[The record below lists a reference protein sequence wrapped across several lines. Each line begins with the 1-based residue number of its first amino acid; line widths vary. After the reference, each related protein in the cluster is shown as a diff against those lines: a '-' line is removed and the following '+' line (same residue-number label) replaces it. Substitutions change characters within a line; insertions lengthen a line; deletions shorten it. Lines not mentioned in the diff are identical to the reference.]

1 MRPDPD
7 PSEAPDNRRYQA
19 GPEAIPGLRALAAE
33 ADPQLMAV
41 FTKAQEAKEL
51 QASRQRGL
59 QRIREMQEQA
69 RAGQPVDL
77 DEFAVLRA
85 AVEAAEARM
94 PLLTAE
100 IETLL
105 TEMDKVEGRLGTIMR
120 QALTRRAII
129 AKGGTY
135 PAGRA

>member
-1 MRPDPD
+1 V
-7 PSEAPDNRRYQA
+7 ST
-19 GPEAIPGLRALAAE
+19 IPGLDALAAE
-33 ADPQLMAV
+33 ADPQIMAI
-41 FTKAQEAKEL
+41 FAKAEEAKDL
-51 QASRQRGL
+51 QASRRRGL
-59 QRIREMQEQA
+59 ERIRQMQEQA
-69 RAGQPVDL
+69 KAGQAVDL
-77 DEFAVLRA
+77 GEFAVLRG

-105 TEMDKVEGRLGTIMR
+105 TEMDKVEGRLASIMR